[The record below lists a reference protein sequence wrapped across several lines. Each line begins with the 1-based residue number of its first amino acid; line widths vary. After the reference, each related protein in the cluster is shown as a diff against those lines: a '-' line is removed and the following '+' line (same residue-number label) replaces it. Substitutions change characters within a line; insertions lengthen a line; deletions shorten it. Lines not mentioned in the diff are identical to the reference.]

1 MSRRHVSV
9 SRPHCEHYNQRM
21 IAYADAVQRWQAR
34 QPHQWNAPINDQD
47 PKPESPDH
55 YCPDCRAALQQP
67 GAVWPAEV
75 WRYLDATAA
84 ADYEGKRPG
93 RMFDQLYRTELPK
106 YQKPR
111 SIPPAKWLESA
122 IKTFDPKDDQR
133 AREYC
138 GRLLVSELG
147 TSEGSVYRLTTTNG
161 HCALAELSAKRPD
174 DRPPLPAGLNV
185 TIRPRDP
192 WIDLPIDLHAA
203 LKRVRLLANERSG
216 AIKLAIDRDFG
227 RILLSASS
235 VEYGTASEYI
245 DNGVINQSKDFPEH
259 FEVCLAAEYLDAI
272 CGCWPVR
279 WYVRPD
285 IQHADQWQGSI
296 RYSTE
301 AQAQLFCPARTE
313 ARVLI
318 MPMRI

>member
-1 MSRRHVSV
+1 MRDH
-9 SRPHCEHYNQRM
+9 
-21 IAYADAVQRWQAR
+21 ADAVLQWQER
-34 QPHQWNAPINDQD
+34 QPNRWNAPVNDQD
-47 PKPESPDH
+47 PKPEPPKRFCS
-55 YCPDCRAALQQP
+55 DCYAALYQP
-67 GAVWPAEV
+67 GAIWSPEIWAS
-75 WRYLDATAA
+75 LNATAA
-84 ADYEGKRPG
+84 ADVEGKRPG

-122 IKTFDPKDDQR
+122 IKTFDPKDDNR
-133 AREYC
+133 AREVC
-138 GRLLVSELG
+138 GRLVQSELG

-161 HCALAELSAKRPD
+161 HCAIAELSAKRPD
-174 DRPPLPAGLNV
+174 DRPVLPGAINV

-235 VEYGTASEYI
+235 YEYGTASEYI
-245 DNGVINQSKDFPEH
+245 DNGVINQSADFPEH

-279 WYVRPD
+279 WYVRPPVER
-285 IQHADQWQGSI
+285 HEPADRHRVERTWI
-296 RYSTE
+296 E
-301 AQAQLFCPARTE
+301 ELAQLFCPARTD